1 MKSLIILF
9 AFIALPFVSSAQ
21 KFPAFKWNE
30 TVHDFGKIKKGVPV
44 TTQFDYSNTGKAPL
58 TVTDVKGS
66 CGCTVT
72 DYTKETVAPG
82 KSGSVK
88 ATYNAASPGP
98 FTKTVTVTSN
108 VEGGPVILTIK
119 GEVVDEAAPAATPGK

>member
-21 KFPAFKWNE
+21 KFPAFKWSE
-30 TVHDFGKIKKGVPV
+30 TVHDFGKIKKGTPQ
-44 TTQFDYSNTGKAPL
+44 TTAFTYTNTGKAPL

-82 KSGSVK
+82 KTGEVK
-88 ATYNAASPGP
+88 ATYNAANVGP

-119 GEVVDEAAPAATPGK
+119 GEVIE